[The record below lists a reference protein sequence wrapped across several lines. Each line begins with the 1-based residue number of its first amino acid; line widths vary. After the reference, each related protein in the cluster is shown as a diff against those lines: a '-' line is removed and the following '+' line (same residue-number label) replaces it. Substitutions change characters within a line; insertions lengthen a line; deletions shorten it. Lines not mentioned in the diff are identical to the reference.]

1 MKRTWPQRA
10 LLVANC
16 IIVLACF
23 AGAAGL
29 VLARNVSNS
38 IGKVELA
45 DPSTGT
51 TVAGGTPATT
61 LPGDPASTSAPQ
73 DAAPTETFPAAD
85 PGAKNFLITGADNN
99 ACVDP
104 DSPYASAFGDR
115 AEMGERSDTIMLMR
129 VDPSTSRA
137 AVLSFPRDL
146 WVQIAG
152 RQNKN
157 RINTAYVKNDPQRLI
172 DTIYQN
178 FGVGVDHFIQVD
190 FCAFK
195 NIVDA
200 VGGVAVPFEYPA
212 RDTHSGLNVPTAGCF
227 TFTGDHALAYV
238 RSRYYQYYK
247 DGKWVKDGLSD
258 LGRVSRQQDFIRRAL
273 SAALDKGITNPSV
286 ARGLIETAEK
296 NLVTDLGLSISKML
310 EFAGVLRNLDPGSI
324 NSYQIEAEGTMI
336 GGAAVLVPRIKG
348 DNMRAILAIFRG
360 EAPLAGAPE
369 QVFETTTTT
378 STSTTTTTVRPTATT
393 VGPGT
398 TVVGATSTSTPRT
411 TTTSTTTTVA
421 PTTLP
426 ATTVAPEENAK
437 GVVPP
442 RDVSC

>member
-1 MKRTWPQRA
+1 
-10 LLVANC
+10 LLVVNC
-16 IIVLACF
+16 IVVVACF
-23 AGAAGL
+23 AGAIGL
-29 VLARNVSNS
+29 LVARNVSNS

-51 TVAGGTPATT
+51 TVAGGAPSTGAATT
-61 LPGDPASTSAPQ
+61 LPGDSAATTAPQ
-73 DAAPTETFPAAD
+73 DTGPTETFPDAD
-85 PGAKNFLITGADNN
+85 PGAKNFLVTGADNN

-104 DSPYASAFGDR
+104 NSPYASAFGDR

-129 VDPSTSRA
+129 VDPSANRA

-157 RINTAYVKNDPQRLI
+157 RINTAYVKDDPQRLI

-200 VGGVAVPFEYPA
+200 VGGVAVPFDYPA
-212 RDTHSGLNVPTAGCF
+212 RDTHSGLDVPTAGCF

-258 LGRVSRQQDFIRRAL
+258 LGRISRQQDFIRRAL
-273 SAALDKGITNPSV
+273 SAALAKGITNPSV
-286 ARGLIETAEK
+286 ARGLIETAQ
-296 NLVTDLGLSISKML
+296 NNVVTDGDLSVSRML

-324 NSYQIEAEGTMI
+324 NSYQIESEGTMI
-336 GGAAVLVPRIKG
+336 SGQAVLVPRIKG

-378 STSTTTTTVRPTATT
+378 STTTTSTTTSVQPTATT
-393 VGPGT
+393 KPGT
-398 TVVGATSTSTPRT
+398 TIVGATTTSTPRT
-411 TTTSTTTTVA
+411 TTTTSTTTTLPA
-421 PTTLP
+421 TLP